1 MSNKIYD
8 CITFFDEPLQA
19 NLRFNILNNCVE
31 KFIVCESKFDHKGQ
45 YKGINFNIENY
56 KDFKDKIIHLVI
68 EEQFPDTSNPWK
80 TQAFQ
85 REFIFNGLNNAK
97 PEDFIMF
104 SDPDEIPHPETL
116 ASLKLNKKY
125 GIFLQ
130 KMYCY
135 KINVYNPHE
144 SPWEGSRISLK
155 KNLKSIDFLRQK
167 ILKKNTRYPF
177 WRIDKEKSI
186 QLIENGGWH
195 FNYLSEPEKISRK
208 LKTFA
213 HTEYNKDKFT
223 NIGAIKN
230 NINEMRDLFNK
241 GYQYYKVQLDN
252 TFPDY
257 ILNNQNKFY
266 KWIKQ

>member
-1 MSNKIYD
+1 MRIYD
-8 CITFFDEPLQA
+8 CITFFDESLQA
-19 NLRFNILNNCVE
+19 NLRFNILNDYVE
-31 KFIVCESKFDHKGQ
+31 KFVVCESKFDHKGN
-45 YKGINFNIENY
+45 YKGINFNLENY
-56 KDFKDKIIHLVI
+56 KKFKDKITHLI
-68 EEQFPDTSNPWK
+68 IDKQFPDISNPWK

-85 REFIFNGLNNAK
+85 REFIFNGLNSAK

-104 SDPDEIPHPETL
+104 SDPDEIPHPESL

-130 KMYCY
+130 KMFCY

-167 ILKKNTRYPF
+167 ILKKNTHYPF

-195 FNYLSEPEKISRK
+195 FNYLSEPEKISQK

-213 HTEYNKDKFT
+213 HTEYDKDKFT

>member
-1 MSNKIYD
+1 MNNKIYD
-8 CITFFDEPLQA
+8 CITFFDESLQA

-31 KFIVCESKFDHKGQ
+31 KFIVCESKFDHKGN
-45 YKGINFNIENY
+45 YKGVNFNIENY
-56 KDFKDKIIHLVI
+56 KEFKNKITHLVI
-68 EEQFPDTSNPWK
+68 DKQFPNTSNPWK

-97 PEDFIMF
+97 PDDYIMF
-104 SDPDEIPHPETL
+104 SDPDEIPRPEIL
-116 ASLKLNKKY
+116 ANLKLNKKF

-130 KMYCY
+130 KMFCY
-135 KINVYNPHE
+135 KLNVYNPHE
-144 SPWEGSRISLK
+144 NPWEGSRICLK

-195 FNYLSEPEKISRK
+195 FNYLSEPEKISKK

-213 HTEYNKDKFT
+213 HTEYNKDEFT
-223 NIGAIKN
+223 NIDAIKN

-241 GYQYYKVQLDN
+241 GYRYYKVQLDN

-257 ILNNQNKFY
+257 ILNNQNKFNQ
-266 KWIKQ
+266 WIK